1 MQVSI
6 QSSEGLERRLTVKV
20 PAERIE
26 KEIQDRLKSLARRAK
41 IDGFRPG
48 KVPFTVVQR
57 KYGQQVRYEVQ
68 DEVVRSSFQEAVMQQ
83 QLRPAGNPRIEASS
97 AEPGQGLEYTA
108 VFEVY
113 PEVTQVSLDNIVLAK
128 PTTDIS
134 DVDVAAVIERL
145 RKQRNEWMD
154 ASGAA
159 QDGDRVMVDFVGT
172 LVDALIDN
180 GGGQPFAGNEG
191 KQVPVVLGSKSFIDG
206 FEAQLIGVKA
216 GDERVLKV
224 RFPDEYQAKD
234 LAGKSAQ
241 FAVKVATVSAPKLPD
256 LDDEFALGFGIS
268 EGGIEAL
275 RNEVRNNMQREAE
288 QAIKRKV
295 KQQVLD
301 GLLKANPLTLP
312 RALVDSEIGQLMQQT
327 RDDMAARSGQ
337 PANINLQPAMFEEH
351 ARRRVALG
359 LILAEII
366 RQNGFKAQPA
376 RVRAMVESAAASYED
391 PSEVLRWYYAKQERM
406 AGVEA
411 VVLEDQAVEWIAGKV
426 SVSEVPMSFDDLIKS
441 VQG

>member
-26 KEIQDRLKSLARRAK
+26 KEIQDRLKSMARRAK

-68 DEVVRSSFQEAVMQQ
+68 DEVVRASFQEAVMQQ
-83 QLRPAGNPRIEASS
+83 QLRPAGNPRIEANS
-97 AEPGQGLEYTA
+97 AEPGKGLEYTA

-113 PEVTQVSLDNIVLAK
+113 PEVTQVSLDNITLVK

-134 DVDVAAVIERL
+134 DTDVAAVIERL
-145 RKQRNEWMD
+145 RKQRNEWID

-159 QDGDRVMVDFVGT
+159 QDGDRVVIDFVGT
-172 LVDALIDN
+172 LIDDN
-180 GGGQPFAGNEG
+180 GDGQPFAGNEG
-191 KQVPVVLGSKSFIDG
+191 KQVPVILGSKSFIDS
-206 FEAQLIGVKA
+206 FESQLIGVNA
-216 GDERVLKV
+216 GDERILNV
-224 RFPDEYQAKD
+224 RFPDDYQAKE

-256 LDDEFALGFGIS
+256 LNDEFALGFGIN

-312 RALVDSEIGQLMQQT
+312 RALVDAEIGQLMQQT
-327 RDDMAARSGQ
+327 RDDMAARTGQ
-337 PANINLQPAMFEEH
+337 PANINLQPPMFEEH

-366 RQNGFKAQPA
+366 SQNGFKAQPD

-426 SVSEVPMSFDDLIKS
+426 AVNETALSFDELIKS

>member
-26 KEIQDRLKSLARRAK
+26 KEIQDRLKSLASRAK

-57 KYGQQVRYEVQ
+57 KYGQQVRFEVQ
-68 DEVVRSSFQEAVMQQ
+68 DEVVRTSFQEAVMQQ
-83 QLRPAGNPRIEASS
+83 QLRPAGNPRIEANS
-97 AEPGQGLEYTA
+97 AEPGKGLEYTA
-108 VFEVY
+108 VFEIY
-113 PEVTQVSLDNIVLAK
+113 PELTQVSLDNITLAK
-128 PTTDIS
+128 PTTEIADA
-134 DVDVAAVIERL
+134 DVSAVIERL
-145 RKQRNEWMD
+145 RKQRNEWED
-154 ASGAA
+154 ATGGA
-159 QDGDRVMVDFVGT
+159 QDGDRVVIDFVGT
-172 LVDALIDN
+172 LIDDN
-180 GGGQPFAGNEG
+180 GDRQPFVGNEG
-191 KQVPVVLGSKSFIDG
+191 NQVPVVLGSKSFIDG
-206 FEAQLIGVKA
+206 FETQLIGVKA
-216 GDERVLKV
+216 GEERVLNV
-224 RFPDEYQAKD
+224 RFPEQYHAKE
-234 LAGKSAQ
+234 LAGKAVQ
-241 FAVKVATVSAPKLPD
+241 FAVKVAAVSVPKLPE
-256 LDDEFALGFGIS
+256 LNDEFALGFGIS

-275 RNEVRNNMQREAE
+275 RSEVRNNMQREAE

-312 RALVDSEIGQLMQQT
+312 RALVDAEIGQLMQQAK
-327 RDDMAARSGQ
+327 DDMEARGGGS
-337 PANINLQPAMFEEH
+337 ASINLQPVMFEEH

-366 RQNGFKAQPA
+366 RQNGFKAQPE
-376 RVRAMVESAAASYED
+376 RVRAMVEAAAASYED
-391 PSEVLRWYYAKQERM
+391 PTEVLRWYYAKRERM

-411 VVLEDQAVEWIAGKV
+411 VVLEDQAVEWIAGKIQV
-426 SVSEVPMSFDDLIKS
+426 NEVPTSFDELIKS

>member
-1 MQVSI
+1 MHVSI

-180 GGGQPFAGNEG
+180 GGGDGQPFAGNEG

-206 FEAQLIGVKA
+206 FETQLIGVKA
-216 GDERVLKV
+216 GDERVLNV
-224 RFPDEYQAKD
+224 RFP
-234 LAGKSAQ
+234 AQ

-337 PANINLQPAMFEEH
+337 SANINLQPAMFEEH

>member
-57 KYGQQVRYEVQ
+57 KYGQQVRFEVQ

-83 QLRPAGNPRIEASS
+83 QLRPAGNPRIEANS

-108 VFEVY
+108 VFEIY
-113 PEVTQVSLDNIVLAK
+113 PEVTQVSLDNITIAK
-128 PTTDIS
+128 PVIEIGDA
-134 DVDVAAVIERL
+134 DVNAVIERL
-145 RKQRNEWMD
+145 RKQRNEWQD
-154 ASGAA
+154 TEGAA
-159 QDGDRVMVDFVGT
+159 QEGDRVIIDFVGT
-172 LVDALIDN
+172 LVDPLS
-180 GGGQPFAGNEG
+180 GEGQSFPGNEG
-191 KQVPVVLGSKSFIDG
+191 NQVPVVLGSKSFIDG

-216 GDERVLKV
+216 GEERALEV
-224 RFPDEYQAKD
+224 RFPDQYHAKD
-234 LAGKSAQ
+234 LAGKAAR
-241 FAVKVATVSAPKLPD
+241 FAVKVATVAVPQLPE
-256 LDDEFALGFGIS
+256 LDDEFVRSFGIS
-268 EGGIEAL
+268 EGGVDAL
-275 RNEVRNNMQREAE
+275 RKEVRNNMQREAE

-295 KQQVLD
+295 KQQVLE

-312 RALVDSEIGQLMQQT
+312 QALVDSEIGQLMQQAK
-327 RDDMAARSGQ
+327 DDMEARGGSSGS
-337 PANINLQPAMFEEH
+337 INLQPAMFEEH

-366 RQNGFKAQPA
+366 RQNGFKAQPE
-376 RVRAMVESAAASYED
+376 RVRAMIESAATSYED
-391 PSEVLRWYYAKQERM
+391 PAEVLRWYYANRERV

-411 VVLEDQAVEWIAGKV
+411 VVLEDQAVEWIAGKSQV
-426 SVSEVPMSFDDLIKS
+426 NEVPTSFDELIKS
-441 VQG
+441 VQD

>member
-26 KEIQDRLKSLARRAK
+26 KEVQDRLKSLARRAK

-57 KYGQQVRYEVQ
+57 KYGQQVRFEVQ
-68 DEVVRSSFQEAVMQQ
+68 DEVVRSSFQEAVVQQ
-83 QLRPAGNPRIEASS
+83 QLRPAGNPRIEESS

-108 VFEVY
+108 VFEIY
-113 PEVTQVSLDNIVLAK
+113 PEVTQVSLDNITLAK
-128 PTTDIS
+128 PTTEIADA
-134 DVDVAAVIERL
+134 DVSAVIERL
-145 RKQRNEWMD
+145 RKQRNEWED
-154 ASGAA
+154 ATGGA
-159 QDGDRVMVDFVGT
+159 QDGDRVVIDFVGT
-172 LVDALIDN
+172 LIDDN
-180 GGGQPFAGNEG
+180 GDRQPFVGNEG
-191 KQVPVVLGSKSFIDG
+191 NQVPVVLGSKSFIDG

-216 GDERVLKV
+216 GEERVLNV
-224 RFPDEYQAKD
+224 RFPEQYHAKE
-234 LAGKSAQ
+234 LAGKAVQ
-241 FAVKVATVSAPKLPD
+241 FAVKVAAVSVPKLPE
-256 LDDEFALGFGIS
+256 LNDEFALGFGIS

-275 RNEVRNNMQREAE
+275 RSEVRNNMQREAE

-312 RALVDSEIGQLMQQT
+312 RALVDSEIGQLMQQAK
-327 RDDMAARSGQ
+327 DDMEARGGGS
-337 PANINLQPAMFEEH
+337 ASINLQPAMFEEH
-351 ARRRVALG
+351 ACRRVALG

-366 RQNGFKAQPA
+366 RQNSFKAQPE
-376 RVRAMVESAAASYED
+376 RVRAMVEAAAASYED
-391 PSEVLRWYYAKQERM
+391 PTEVLRWYYAKRERM

-411 VVLEDQAVEWIAGKV
+411 VVLEDQAVEWIAEKV
-426 SVSEVPMSFDDLIKS
+426 QVNEVPTSFDELIKS

>member
-26 KEIQDRLKSLARRAK
+26 KEVQDRLKSLARRAK

-57 KYGQQVRYEVQ
+57 KYGLQVRHEVQ
-68 DEVVRSSFQEAVMQQ
+68 DEVVRTSFQEAVVQQ
-83 QLRPAGNPRIEASS
+83 QLRPAGNPRIEANST
-97 AEPGQGLEYTA
+97 EPGQGLEYTA
-108 VFEVY
+108 VFEIY
-113 PEVTQVSLDNIVLAK
+113 PEVTQVSLDNIIIAK
-128 PTTDIS
+128 PTTEIVDA
-134 DVDVAAVIERL
+134 DVSAVIERL
-145 RKQRNEWMD
+145 RKQRNEWAD
-154 ASGAA
+154 ATGVA
-159 QDGDRVMVDFVGT
+159 QDGDRVIIDFVGT
-172 LVDALIDN
+172 LIDDN
-180 GGGQPFAGNEG
+180 GDSQPFAGNTG
-191 KQVPVVLGSKSFIDG
+191 NQVPVVLGSKSFIDG

-216 GDERVLKV
+216 GEERILNV
-224 RFPDEYQAKD
+224 RFPDQYHAKE
-234 LAGKSAQ
+234 LAGKAVQ
-241 FAVKVATVSAPKLPD
+241 FAVKVAALSVPKLPE
-256 LDDEFALGFGIS
+256 LNDEFALSFGIN

-275 RNEVRNNMQREAE
+275 RTEVRNNMQREAE

-301 GLLKANPLTLP
+301 GLLKANPLALP
-312 RALVDSEIGQLMQQT
+312 RALVDSEIGQLMQQAK
-327 RDDMAARSGQ
+327 DDMEARGGS
-337 PANINLQPAMFEEH
+337 PASITLQPAMFEEH

-366 RQNGFKAQPA
+366 RQNGFKAQPE
-376 RVRAMVESAAASYED
+376 RVRTMVEAAAASYED
-391 PSEVLRWYYAKQERM
+391 PAEVLRWYYAKRERM

-426 SVSEVPMSFDDLIKS
+426 QINEVPTSFDELIKS

>member
-57 KYGQQVRYEVQ
+57 KYGQQVRFEVQ

-83 QLRPAGNPRIEASS
+83 QLRPAGNPRIEANS

-108 VFEVY
+108 VFEIY
-113 PEVTQVSLDNIVLAK
+113 PEVTQVSLDSITLAK
-128 PTTDIS
+128 PVVEIGDA
-134 DVDVAAVIERL
+134 DVNAVIERL
-145 RKQRNEWMD
+145 RKQRNEWQD
-154 ASGAA
+154 TAGAA
-159 QDGDRVMVDFVGT
+159 QEGDRVIIDFVGT
-172 LVDALIDN
+172 LVDPLV
-180 GGGQPFAGNEG
+180 GGEGQPFAGNEG
-191 KQVPVVLGSKSFIDG
+191 NQVPVVLGSKSFIDG

-216 GDERVLKV
+216 GEERVLEV
-224 RFPDEYQAKD
+224 RFPDQYHAKD
-234 LAGKSAQ
+234 LAGKTAR
-241 FAVKVATVSAPKLPD
+241 FAVKVATVAVPQLPE
-256 LDDEFALGFGIS
+256 LDDEFARSFGIG
-268 EGGIEAL
+268 EGGVDAL
-275 RNEVRNNMQREAE
+275 RTEVKNNMQREAE

-295 KQQVLD
+295 KQQVLE

-312 RALVDSEIGQLMQQT
+312 QALVDSEIGQLMQQAK
-327 RDDMAARSGQ
+327 DDMEARGGGSGS
-337 PANINLQPAMFEEH
+337 INLQPAMFEEH

-366 RQNGFKAQPA
+366 RQNGFKAQPE
-376 RVRAMVESAAASYED
+376 RVRAMIESAAASYED
-391 PSEVLRWYYAKQERM
+391 PAEVLRWYYANRERM

-411 VVLEDQAVEWIAGKV
+411 VVLEDQAVEWIAGKSQV
-426 SVSEVPMSFDDLIKS
+426 NEVPTSFDELIKAA
-441 VQG
+441 QD

>member
-26 KEIQDRLKSLARRAK
+26 KEVQDRLKSLARRAK

-68 DEVVRSSFQEAVMQQ
+68 DEVVRTSFQEAVVQQ

-108 VFEVY
+108 VFEIY
-113 PEVTQVSLDNIVLAK
+113 PEVTQVSLDNIIIAK
-128 PTTDIS
+128 PTTDIVDT
-134 DVDVAAVIERL
+134 DVSAVIERL
-145 RKQRNEWMD
+145 RKQRNEWTD
-154 ASGAA
+154 ATGVA
-159 QDGDRVMVDFVGT
+159 QDGDQVIIDFVGS
-172 LVDALIDN
+172 LVDDN
-180 GGGQPFAGNEG
+180 GDSQPFVGNTG
-191 KQVPVVLGSKSFIDG
+191 NQVPVVLGSKSFIEG

-216 GDERVLKV
+216 GEERILNV
-224 RFPDEYQAKD
+224 RFPDQYHAKE
-234 LAGKSAQ
+234 LAGKAVQ
-241 FAVKVATVSAPKLPD
+241 FVVKVAALSVPKLPE
-256 LDDEFALGFGIS
+256 LDDEFALSFGIN

-275 RNEVRNNMQREAE
+275 RTEVRNNMQREAE

-312 RALVDSEIGQLMQQT
+312 RALVDSEIGQLMQQAK
-327 RDDMAARSGQ
+327 DDMETRGGSSAS
-337 PANINLQPAMFEEH
+337 ITLQPAMFEEH

-366 RQNGFKAQPA
+366 RQNGFKAQPE
-376 RVRAMVESAAASYED
+376 RVRTMIEAAAASYED
-391 PSEVLRWYYAKQERM
+391 PAEVLRWYYAKRERM

-426 SVSEVPMSFDDLIKS
+426 QINEVPVSFDELIKS